1 MRDFDWAFTFNGKE
15 GAPANEALIAANGK
29 ASGYA
34 FFKLIMANQEVR
46 NLFKEKFDDFVANGY
61 PQLIDFI
68 NEYATL
74 IEPSAKENGI
84 LWPSQRYQNSYR
96 ITGSF
101 ELRDNIETLKKWL
114 DSRINFMKTDKNYGL
129 YQ

>member
-1 MRDFDWAFTFNGKE
+1 
-15 GAPANEALIAANGK
+15 
-29 ASGYA
+29 
-34 FFKLIMANQEVR
+34 MANQEVR